1 MTSQPGQ
8 QTIAMHKFI
17 NISRSKENQT
27 MKHGQLIEYNKRN
40 TFLEKL
46 CGKWGRE
53 TSPRSF
59 FNLKKCLMWGKRK
72 WFAAQFQYVSIA
84 LNMAYN
90 KNKLYKTLD
99 YGFRDMLNFIF
110 SEKGLVLI
118 SASHDFFK
126 KLFLMLHSITDQI
139 SLSDCLY
146 FSKYWAICVLW
157 LFVNQAV
164 TS

>member
-27 MKHGQLIEYNKRN
+27 MKPGQLIEYNKRN
-40 TFLEKL
+40 TFLENL

-59 FNLKKCLMWGKRK
+59 FSFKKSLIWGKRK

-84 LNMAYN
+84 FNMAYH

-99 YGFRDMLNFIF
+99 YGFRDMLNFNF
-110 SEKGLVLI
+110 SEKGLGLI
-118 SASHDFFK
+118 SPSHDFFK
-126 KLFLMLHSITDQI
+126 KLFLMLHSINWPNFI
-139 SLSDCLY
+139 
-146 FSKYWAICVLW
+146 VW
-157 LFVNQAV
+157 LPLLFEILGNMCITIAC
-164 TS
+164 